1 MRMADMLERES
12 SGLRVLTAVLV
23 AVAAGTLGGCG
34 DGLTELLDESAM
46 EIVFHDLRPV
56 APTDGTLEV
65 WIVSAS
71 DTVSVGRVSFAGA
84 QQGPGSVTHSFSLP
98 FADPL
103 GAMVTLEP
111 PNDANPRPSSFV
123 MLRGDFSNGTAELG
137 IAGAI
142 TGGQLLETD
151 PGAHSLFT
159 TSNNVN
165 NEGRLEYPSLE
176 DAGLWLFTLTPTRNK
191 HGTREVKVTPVR
203 ATWVYEGW
211 AVFHHGKPDEVWVSY
226 GKFRPDGRGLLSS
239 RDDTGSGPYSGDED
253 YLNAG
258 VEDVPGEEWTTEAI
272 AVQIGVS
279 LPAGVSI
286 PFDLDSE
293 DPVTFE
299 AEWTHVITIEPA
311 FDEGE
316 PMFQGHPFV
325 IQPYRNPIGVGGEG
339 CREIQPHAC
348 PGDPRTIL
356 YEEEPPTATIRRVQT

>member
-1 MRMADMLERES
+1 MIVRRS
-12 SGLRVLTAVLV
+12 SLPRLLTVLPAF
-23 AVAAGTLGGCG
+23 VAAGLLGGCG
-34 DGLTELLDESAM
+34 DGLTDLLDQSAM
-46 EIVFHDLRPV
+46 EIVFNDLRPV
-56 APTDGTLEV
+56 ASTDGTLEV
-65 WIVSAS
+65 WLIGAA

-84 QQGPGSVTHSFSLP
+84 QSGPGTVTHTFTLP
-98 FADPL
+98 FADPA
-103 GAMVTLEP
+103 GAIVTLEP
-111 PNDANPRPSSFV
+111 PNDHNPRPSSFV
-123 MLRGDFSNGTAELG
+123 MLRGDFENGTAELDIRG
-137 IAGAI
+137 VI
-142 TGGQLLETD
+142 TDGRFLETD

-191 HGTREVKVTPVR
+191 HGTREVKLTPVR
-203 ATWVYEGW
+203 ASWVYEGW
-211 AVFHHGKPDEVWVSY
+211 AVFHHGRPDEVWVSY
-226 GKFRPDGRGLLSS
+226 GKFRPDLLGLVSS

-258 VEDVPGEEWTTEAI
+258 VEDVPGEEWTTDRI

-279 LPAGVSI
+279 LPSGVSV

-293 DPVTFE
+293 DPVTLE

-356 YEEEPPTATIRRVQT
+356 YEEDPPTATMRRVRP